1 MRRRPR
7 RVTAQPMNYPP
18 LTLLV
23 LAAGIGSRYGGLKQM
38 EPIGPSGETVLDYSV
53 YDAIQAGFTEAAL
66 VIRREHQGLFQD
78 RITRQFESRIAI
90 KYVHQEID
98 RLPDGR
104 QPPPGRTKPWG
115 TGHAVWCAAGAITQP
130 FAVVNADDFY
140 GRESFGQLAACL
152 RSLDAGRKPQPAC
165 MVGFQLANTL
175 SEHGTVSRGVCRLD
189 DSSRLL
195 SVEECTAI
203 GRQAGQLM
211 QKERDR
217 SGREFT
223 GRETV
228 SMNCWGFLPEIFP
241 RLDRRLGGFLDQ
253 QGHDSRAEFQLPTAI
268 TDMIAKQDLSVQVL
282 HTDASWFG
290 VTYREDH
297 PRVVHRLQQLIGHR
311 QYPTRLWHYRSDLP
325 EVGF

>member
-7 RVTAQPMNYPP
+7 RDTAQPMNHPP

-53 YDAIQAGFTEAAL
+53 YDAILAGFTEAAF

-78 RITRQFESRIAI
+78 RITRRFESRIAI

-98 RLPDGR
+98 LLPDGR

-115 TGHAVWCAAGAITQP
+115 TGHAVWCAAGDLTGP

-140 GRESFGQLAACL
+140 GRESFGQLATFL
-152 RSLDAGRKPQPAC
+152 RSLDANQKPQPAS

-189 DSSRLL
+189 ESSRLL
-195 SVEECTAI
+195 SVKECTAI
-203 GRQAGQLM
+203 SRQDGLLRQQEADGSVRQFHGD
-211 QKERDR
+211 EI
-217 SGREFT
+217 
-223 GRETV
+223 V
-228 SMNCWGFLPEIFP
+228 SMNCWGFLPEIFSLLDP
-241 RLDRRLGGFLDQ
+241 RLNSFLDELGG
-253 QGHDSRAEFQLPTAI
+253 HPRAEFQLPTAV
-268 TDMIAKQDLSVQVL
+268 TDMLVHQELSVQVL
-282 HTDASWFG
+282 PSAANWFG
-290 VTYREDH
+290 VTYRDDH
-297 PRVVHRLQQLIGHR
+297 PYVVRRLRRLIECGL
-311 QYPTRLWHYRSDLP
+311 YPARLWA
-325 EVGF
+325 